1 MVQKLQMNTDDTDNN
16 KKRVRIHLIREN
28 LCPSVGFILALP
40 MIGTRL
46 MMRE

>member
-1 MVQKLQMNTDDTDNN
+1 MNIDDTDNN
-16 KKRVRIHLIREN
+16 KKRTRTYLISEN